1 LEHVR
6 REIQLGPRY
15 SRQAFE
21 RAFGRF
27 AELYGVRPLRARC
40 SPDVLARYCAL
51 FERSEVVAHLHSAL
65 VVYEGVPLLAAV
77 LAPGT
82 IVFEGE
88 VEETR
93 MGDW

>member
-6 REIQLGPRY
+6 REIQLGPRF

-21 RAFGRF
+21 RAFRRF
-27 AELYGVRPLRARC
+27 VELYGVRPLRANC

-51 FERSEVVAHLHSAL
+51 FERSEVVAHAGR
-65 VVYEGVPLLAAV
+65 VAYEGVPLSAAV

>member
-6 REIQLGPRY
+6 REIQLGPRF

-21 RAFGRF
+21 RAFKRF
-27 AELYGVRPLRARC
+27 LELYGVRPLRASC

-51 FERSEVVAHLHSAL
+51 FERSEVVAHQPSGRVA
-65 VVYEGVPLLAAV
+65 YEGVPLVAAV

>member
-6 REIQLGPRY
+6 REIQLGPRF

-21 RAFGRF
+21 RAFKRF
-27 AELYGVRPLRARC
+27 VELYGVSPLRAKC

-51 FERSEVVAHLHSAL
+51 FEGSEIVAHQPAGRVS
-65 VVYEGVPLLAAV
+65 YEGVPLAAAV

-88 VEETR
+88 VDETR

>member
-1 LEHVR
+1 MEHVR
-6 REIQLGPRY
+6 REIQLGPRF

-27 AELYGVRPLRARC
+27 AELYGVRPICGRC
-40 SPDVLARYCAL
+40 SPDVLERYCAL
-51 FERSEVVAHLHSAL
+51 FERSELVAHLHSTRI
-65 VVYEGVPLLAAV
+65 VYDGVPLLAAV